1 MEKRKCVFIVDDNE
15 LYSMMLDYI
24 LSQESKY
31 QFMSFKSGEECIKSL
46 YLKPEVIILDYG
58 LPGMNGYDTLLEI
71 KKLHP
76 QTHVIMLSNSTDP
89 ELAAKLLRAG
99 ADDYLLKESLG
110 ERLII
115 EKIEAILLRDEMEK
129 ETHTEIRKNFFMSNI
144 FYVIL
149 IIIVLSVGL
158 VYLKEH

>member
-1 MEKRKCVFIVDDNE
+1 MEKRKVVFIVDDNE
-15 LYSMMLDYI
+15 LYAMMLDYM
-24 LSQESKY
+24 LSKDSKY
-31 QFMSFKSGEECIKSL
+31 QFMSFKSGEECIESL

-71 KKLHP
+71 KRLHP
-76 QTHVIMLSNSTDP
+76 QMHVIMLSNSTDTD
-89 ELAAKLLRAG
+89 LAAKLLRAG

-110 ERLII
+110 EKLII
-115 EKIEAILLRDEMEK
+115 EKIETILLRDEMEK
-129 ETHTEIRKNFFMSNI
+129 ETHTEIREKFFMSNI